1 MVSLEIVSQLKI
13 TNVPWNDS
21 LSNPSSE
28 SFIEMK
34 GQLDMDLDT
43 AFCNKPNT
51 ISCHAEVLS
60 FSEGSINVL
69 FEIMNTIEENY
80 MLPNQSAILADMQES
95 IISVGIGTFTV
106 NETSLMI
113 GKKNSRKLLLH
124 CTES

>member
-1 MVSLEIVSQLKI
+1 M
-13 TNVPWNDS
+13 PWNDS

-28 SFIEMK
+28 LFIEMK

-69 FEIMNTIEENY
+69 FEVMNTIEVVDFQ
-80 MLPNQSAILADMQES
+80 PNQSAILADLQES
-95 IISVGIGTFTV
+95 IISIGIGNFTV
-106 NETSLMI
+106 DETSLTI
-113 GKKNSRKLLLH
+113 GKSITQRFLFH
-124 CTES
+124 CFESYFI